1 MHGTNKCSTTISTWH
16 DLSYIATAVIL
27 FSSCLIG
34 CQRQVWENSLD
45 SPDRI
50 GLAVVDAL
58 NQKNI
63 EKLDQLRVQR
73 QEYISW
79 IYPAFPKSGFP
90 ADFAWTNLN
99 KKCTVGMRRWIERYG
114 GLNLSFVNIQF
125 NRPIRSYK
133 GFQLLSGTV
142 MTLENSKGKKLELD
156 ILGSII
162 MKNNRCKLL
171 SYYDD

>member
-1 MHGTNKCSTTISTWH
+1 M
-16 DLSYIATAVIL
+16 
-27 FSSCLIG
+27 G

-58 NQKNI
+58 NLKDI

-73 QEYISW
+73 KEYISW
-79 IYPAFPKSGFP
+79 IYPAFPKSGFSS
-90 ADFAWTNLN
+90 DFAWSNLN
-99 KKCTVGMRRWIERYG
+99 KKCRVGMRRWIERYG
-114 GLNLSFVNIQF
+114 GLNLSFVNIRF
-125 NRPIRSYK
+125 NKPTRSYK

-142 MTLENSKGKKLELD
+142 LTLKNSKGQKMELD

-162 MKNNRCKLL
+162 IKDNRCKLL
-171 SYYDD
+171 SYDD